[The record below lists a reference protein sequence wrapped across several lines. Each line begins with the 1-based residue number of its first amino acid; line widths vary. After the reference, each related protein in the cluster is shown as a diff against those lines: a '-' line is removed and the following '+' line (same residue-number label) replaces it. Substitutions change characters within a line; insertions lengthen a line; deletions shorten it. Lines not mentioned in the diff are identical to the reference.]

1 VRRTTCFI
9 AAKFRAFRRALR
21 CFRPEPIPSNVLLS
35 LAPVSLSVK
44 RAPAN
49 IGQQGAADHKACY
62 RKSRQQAGPKADP
75 AEGEEQGAPSWPM
88 RVIPA
93 LSGNSAHT
101 ATATRNPA
109 TQTMEILNPRWKRL
123 IHDRFAP
130 AMGAVWRG
138 EHGLLRGLLNFT
150 EGEHNGTI
158 FEEHADVAQLVE
170 QLIRN
175 QQVVSSSLT
184 VGSICLSACL
194 IARSVPRADTC
205 RSEFCPDFSGL
216 DRFLLSYPQC
226 AAPTPREPSEV
237 PDIHVFFCYAV
248 ASRPPAP
255 AYSWHNRIKSG
266 FSVKVPGAG
275 AQGPRAKPEPTGQC
289 SAGAPWGAQEE

>member
-93 LSGNSAHT
+93 LSGNSART

-184 VGSICLSACL
+184 VCSI
-194 IARSVPRADTC
+194 
-205 RSEFCPDFSGL
+205 
-216 DRFLLSYPQC
+216 
-226 AAPTPREPSEV
+226 PTPQASLKTYRPHPKPAPSTAFFGAPAATVATWLERLHQIAQLFKQPVAQRMQFREPGERGLPVGCLAGGEDRGPRSMQFLVQGVHRLESGS
-237 PDIHVFFCYAV
+237 FA
-248 ASRPPAP
+248 ASCRCF
-255 AYSWHNRIKSG
+255 RIK
-266 FSVKVPGAG
+266 P
-275 AQGPRAKPEPTGQC
+275 
-289 SAGAPWGAQEE
+289 